1 MLAPTNG
8 NMSEVYAECWRM
20 FDVAGQAEV
29 DMNRLVQLMP
39 GMLAE
44 ISADSSPQWYLVR
57 TRPGED
63 MRALRWLARR
73 RFGVFRPMA
82 WHTVLGWGGE
92 VIFETARPIFS
103 GWLFVRVYDI
113 AKMAAR
119 IQASPGVVG
128 ILSDA
133 ATSAP
138 VPINDRFVDELEAMR
153 WTVERG
159 THAERQGR
167 RQRKR
172 RRRPRRG
179 KTFAHRAKPAA

>member
-8 NMSEVYAECWRM
+8 NLSEVFAECWRM
-20 FDVAGQAEV
+20 FDVAAQAEA
-29 DMNRLVQLMP
+29 DMNRLVALMK
-39 GMLAE
+39 GIVAE
-44 ISADSSPQWYLVR
+44 IGDDDAPCWYLVR
-57 TRPGED
+57 TKPGED

-82 WHTVLGWGGE
+82 WRTIMGWGGE
-92 VIFETARPIFS
+92 VISETAQPIFT

-119 IQASPGVVG
+119 IQACPGVIN

-133 ATSAP
+133 ATLVP

-153 WTVERG
+153 WTVERAG
-159 THAERQGR
+159 HAERRGR

-172 RRRPRRG
+172 RRRPRAG
-179 KTFAHRAKPAA
+179 KTIVHKPQAAA

>member
-1 MLAPTNG
+1 
-8 NMSEVYAECWRM
+8 M
-20 FDVAGQAEV
+20 FDLATQAEA
-29 DMNRLVQLMP
+29 DMNRLVRSMP

-44 ISADSSPQWYLVR
+44 IADDDGPHWYLVR
-57 TRPGED
+57 TKPGED

-73 RFGVFRPMA
+73 RFGVFRPVA
-82 WHTVLGWGGE
+82 WRTVMGWGGD
-92 VIFETARPIFS
+92 IISETAHPIFS

-119 IQASPGVVG
+119 IQACPGVIS

-133 ATSAP
+133 ATLAP

-153 WTVERG
+153 WTVERAS
-159 THAERQGR
+159 HAERQGR

-172 RRRPRRG
+172 RRRPRHG
-179 KTFAHRAKPAA
+179 KTFVYNPKPAA